1 MCFCFC
7 LFMVF
12 LKLHGLKHQPA
23 NHVVST
29 ANDVSG
35 HASRIVLGLMGFSI
49 LLYSHHDLVLHDQ
62 TLKTDQN
69 IQQIALFTE
78 AHASSSVRL
87 LGTVQC

>member
-1 MCFCFC
+1 MCFC

-49 LLYSHHDLVLHDQ
+49 LLYSHHALVSHNQ
-62 TLKTDQN
+62 SLKTDQR
-69 IQQIALFTE
+69 IQQIALLTE

>member
-1 MCFCFC
+1 MCFC

-49 LLYSHHDLVLHDQ
+49 LVSHNQ
-62 TLKTDQN
+62 TLKTDQR
-69 IQQIALFTE
+69 IQQIALLTE